1 MTFNYVSLS
10 GTGTETLSAL
20 KTKNHSKKVTRLL
33 ICNTDTTAITA
44 SLWLENT
51 GGDTRYILKNIEIES
66 GYTLDVFDG
75 IPFIY
80 DDNYKLNI
88 SLGDAGYV
96 ADVIMNEI
104 IP

>member
-1 MTFNYVSLS
+1 MAIPDPLV
-10 GTGTETLSAL
+10 AL
-20 KTKNHSKKVTRLL
+20 PSTIKGLYTVAVALL
-33 ICNTDTTAITA
+33 ICNTDTTAITV
-44 SLWLENT
+44 SLWLET
-51 GGDTRYILKNIEIES
+51 SGAATKYILKSVEIES

-88 SLGDAGYV
+88 SLGHSDYV
-96 ADVIMNEI
+96 AEVIMNEI

>member
-1 MTFNYVSLS
+1 MTFKYVSLS

-33 ICNTDTTAITA
+33 ICNTDTTAITV
-44 SLWLENT
+44 SLWLET
-51 GGDTRYILKNIEIES
+51 SGAATKYILKSVEIES

-88 SLGDAGYV
+88 SLGHSDYV